1 MGNRLAQV
9 PLMGLER
16 SSRSKGMFGAA
27 RQLARVP
34 PPEEGY
40 MASGGLLAVPY
51 LRVEETPWSKQTD
64 LSPAHLFV

>member
-1 MGNRLAQV
+1 
-9 PLMGLER
+9 
-16 SSRSKGMFGAA
+16 MFGAA